1 MERTKV
7 YADRIKHLPPY
18 LFAAIDKAKQ
28 EARARGVDVIDLS
41 VGDPD
46 LPTPLHIIEA
56 LNLAAKDPSNHQY
69 PSYEGKL
76 AFRKA
81 VADWYNRT
89 FNVTLDPEK
98 EVLTLIGSKEGI
110 AHAPLAFINPG
121 DAALIPDPAYPV
133 YRTAT
138 AFAGGEP
145 VIMPL
150 LRENGFLPDLD
161 AIDPASARKAKM
173 MFLNYPNNPVGA
185 SADRAFFKK
194 LIDFAKDYGIIV
206 MHDNPYSEIY
216 YDGQRSISLLELEGA
231 KDVAVEFHSLS
242 KTYNMTGWRI
252 GSVVGNAE
260 IVAGI
265 GKIKSNIDSGT
276 FGAVQDAGI
285 AALQS
290 PKSVV
295 DDIRKIY
302 QHRIEILY
310 NALRDMG
317 LELDKPRA
325 TLYLWAWV
333 GGSSIEYAARLLDR
347 TGIVATPGVGF
358 GKYGEGYVRFSI
370 TQATDRIEEAVVRLE
385 KMAQCEL
392 QFLSKFGGSLIARK
406 LFCKRCRG

>member
-28 EARARGVDVIDLS
+28 EARAKGVDVIDLS

-46 LPTPLHIIEA
+46 LPTPSHIIEA

-89 FNVTLDPEK
+89 FNVTLDPQK

-150 LRENGFLPDLD
+150 LLENGFLPDLD

-310 NALRDMG
+310 NALRDIG

-333 GGSSIEYAARLLDR
+333 GGSSIEYAAKLLDK

-370 TQATDRIEEAVVRLE
+370 TQPTHRIEEAVVRLE
-385 KMAQCEL
+385 KM
-392 QFLSKFGGSLIARK
+392 GD
-406 LFCKRCRG
+406 

>member
-1 MERTKV
+1 M
-7 YADRIKHLPPY
+7 YADRIKNLPPY

-46 LPTPLHIIEA
+46 LPTPAHIVEA
-56 LNLAAKDPSNHQY
+56 LRQAAEDTSNHQY

-76 AFRKA
+76 TFRTA
-81 VADWYNRT
+81 VADWYKRT
-89 FNVTLDPEK
+89 FNVDLDPRN

-121 DAALIPDPAYPV
+121 DVALIPDPAYPV

-150 LRENGFLPDLD
+150 LKENKFLPDLE
-161 AIDPASARKAKM
+161 AIPSEVARRAKI
-173 MFLNYPNNPVGA
+173 MFLNYPNNPIGA
-185 SADRAFFKK
+185 TADRSFFQE
-194 LIDFAKDYGIIV
+194 LVDFAREYNIIV

-216 YDGQRSISLLELEGA
+216 YEGQRSLSLLEIDGA

-252 GSVVGNAE
+252 GSVVGNSE
-260 IVAGI
+260 VVAGI

-285 AALQS
+285 AALRC
-290 PKSVV
+290 PDRVV

-310 NALRDMG
+310 QALRDLG
-317 LELDKPRA
+317 LELEKPRA

-333 GGSSIEYAARLLDR
+333 GGSSIQYAERLLEK
-347 TGIVATPGVGF
+347 TGIVATPGLGF
-358 GKYGEGYVRFSI
+358 GKYGEGYIRFSI
-370 TQATDRIEEAVVRLE
+370 TQQTKRIEEAVVRLE
-385 KMAQCEL
+385 KM
-392 QFLSKFGGSLIARK
+392 GP
-406 LFCKRCRG
+406 

>member
-1 MERTKV
+1 M

-46 LPTPLHIIEA
+46 LPTPGHIVEA
-56 LNLAAKDPSNHQY
+56 LSRAAKDPSNHQY

-81 VADWYNRT
+81 VADWYHQT
-89 FNVTLDPEK
+89 FGVSLDPQR

-121 DAALIPDPAYPV
+121 DVALVPDPAYPV

-150 LRENGFLPDLD
+150 LRENRFLPDLE
-161 AIDPASARKAKM
+161 AIDPAAAKKAKLL
-173 MFLNYPNNPVGA
+173 FLNYPNNPIGA
-185 SADRAFFKK
+185 LADKAFFRK
-194 LIDFAKDYGIIV
+194 LIDFARDYKIII

-216 YDGQRSISLLELEGA
+216 YDGQRSTSILELEGA

-252 GSVVGNAE
+252 GAVVGNADV
-260 IVAGI
+260 VAGI

-290 PKSVV
+290 PKEVV
-295 DDIRKIY
+295 DKIRKIY

-310 NALRDMG
+310 HALQDRG
-317 LELDKPRA
+317 LELEKPKA
-325 TLYLWAWV
+325 TLYLWAYV
-333 GGSSIEYAARLLDR
+333 GGSSIDYTKRLLDE

-358 GKYGEGYVRFSI
+358 GEYGEGYIRFSI
-370 TQATDRIEEAVVRLE
+370 TQATERIKEAAMRLE
-385 KMAQCEL
+385 EME
-392 QFLSKFGGSLIARK
+392 
-406 LFCKRCRG
+406 

>member
-1 MERTKV
+1 M

-28 EARARGVDVIDLS
+28 EARAKGVDVIDLS

-46 LPTPLHIIEA
+46 LPTPAHIIEA
-56 LNLAAKDPSNHQY
+56 LCLAAKDPANHQY

-76 AFRKA
+76 TFRRA
-81 VADWYNRT
+81 VADWYKRT
-89 FNVTLDPEK
+89 FNVVLDPQK

-121 DAALIPDPAYPV
+121 DVALVPDPAYPV

-138 AFAGGEP
+138 AFAGGES
-145 VIMPL
+145 VLMPL

-161 AIDPASARKAKM
+161 AIDPATARKAKI
-173 MFLNYPNNPVGA
+173 MFLNYPNNPIGA

-194 LIDFAKDYGIIV
+194 LIDFARDYNIII
-206 MHDNPYSEIY
+206 MHDNPYSEVY
-216 YDGQRSISLLELEGA
+216 YDGERSLSLLELEGA
-231 KDVAVEFHSLS
+231 RDVAVEFHSLS

-252 GSVVGNAE
+252 GSVVGNADV
-260 IVAGI
+260 VAGI

-290 PKSVV
+290 PKGVV
-295 DDIRKIY
+295 DEIRLVY

-310 NALRDMG
+310 RALKDMG

-333 GGSSIEYAARLLDR
+333 GGSSIEYAGRLLDR

-358 GKYGEGYVRFSI
+358 GQYGEGYIRFSI
-370 TQATDRIEEAVVRLE
+370 TAPTARIEQAVERLE
-385 KMAQCEL
+385 RMK
-392 QFLSKFGGSLIARK
+392 
-406 LFCKRCRG
+406 

>member
-1 MERTKV
+1 M

-28 EARARGVDVIDLS
+28 EARAKGVDVIDLS

-46 LPTPLHIIEA
+46 LPTPSHIIEA

-81 VADWYNRT
+81 VADWYSRT
-89 FNVTLDPEK
+89 FNVTLDPQK

-161 AIDPASARKAKM
+161 AIDPVSARKAKM

-194 LIDFAKDYGIIV
+194 LIDFAKDYSIIV

-310 NALRDMG
+310 KALKDMG

-325 TLYLWAWV
+325 TLYLWARV
-333 GGSSIEYAARLLDR
+333 GGSSIEYASRLLDR

-370 TQATDRIEEAVVRLE
+370 TQPTHRIEEAVVRLE
-385 KMAQCEL
+385 KMGR
-392 QFLSKFGGSLIARK
+392 S
-406 LFCKRCRG
+406 

>member
-1 MERTKV
+1 M

-46 LPTPLHIIEA
+46 LPTPGHIVEA
-56 LNLAAKDPSNHQY
+56 LSQAAKDPSNHQY

-81 VADWYNRT
+81 VADWYHRT
-89 FNVTLDPEK
+89 FGVILDPHK

-121 DAALIPDPAYPV
+121 DVALVPDPAYPV

-161 AIDPASARKAKM
+161 AIDPAAARRAKL
-173 MFLNYPNNPVGA
+173 MFLNYPNNPIGA

-194 LIDFAKDYGIIV
+194 VVDYAKDHDLII

-216 YDGQRSISLLELEGA
+216 YDGQRSMSILELEGA

-252 GSVVGNAE
+252 GAVVGNADV
-260 IVAGI
+260 VAGI

-290 PKSVV
+290 PKEVV
-295 DDIRKIY
+295 DEIRKIY
-302 QHRIEILY
+302 QHRINILY
-310 NALRDMG
+310 RALRDLG
-317 LELDKPRA
+317 LELEKPRS
-325 TLYLWAWV
+325 TLYLWAFT
-333 GGSSIEYAARLLDR
+333 GGSSIDYTAELLDK

-358 GKYGEGYVRFSI
+358 GRYGEGYIRFSI
-370 TQATDRIEEAVVRLE
+370 TQATERIEQAAVRLE
-385 KMAQCEL
+385 RMK
-392 QFLSKFGGSLIARK
+392 
-406 LFCKRCRG
+406 

>member
-1 MERTKV
+1 M
-7 YADRIKHLPPY
+7 YADRIKNLPPY

-46 LPTPLHIIEA
+46 LPTPEHIVKA
-56 LNLAAKDPSNHQY
+56 LNRAAADPSNHQY

-76 AFRKA
+76 AFRTA
-81 VADWYNRT
+81 VADWYRRT
-89 FNVTLDPEK
+89 FGVDLDPK
-98 EVLTLIGSKEGI
+98 SEVLTLIGSKEGI

-121 DAALIPDPAYPV
+121 DAALVPDPAYPV

-138 AFAGGEP
+138 LFAGGEP

-150 LRENGFLPDLD
+150 LRENRFLPDLD
-161 AIDPASARKAKM
+161 AISAEDARRAKI
-173 MFLNYPNNPVGA
+173 MFLNYPNNPIGA
-185 SADRAFFKK
+185 SADRSFFKK
-194 LIDFAKDYGIIV
+194 LIDFARDYNIIV
-206 MHDNPYSEIY
+206 MHDNPYSETY
-216 YDGQRSISLLELEGA
+216 YDQERSLSLLEIKGA

-260 IVAGI
+260 VVAGI

-285 AALQS
+285 VALKS
-290 PKSVV
+290 PNSVV
-295 DDIRKIY
+295 DEIRTVY
-302 QHRIEILY
+302 QHRIEVLY
-310 NALRDMG
+310 RALKDMG

-333 GGSSIEYAARLLDR
+333 GGSSIEYAGRLLEE

-358 GKYGEGYVRFSI
+358 GKYGEGYIRFSI
-370 TQATDRIEEAVVRLE
+370 TQPTARIEEAVARLE
-385 KMAQCEL
+385 KMG
-392 QFLSKFGGSLIARK
+392 K
-406 LFCKRCRG
+406 

>member
-1 MERTKV
+1 M
-7 YADRIKHLPPY
+7 YADRIKNLPPY
-18 LFAAIDKAKQ
+18 LFAGIDKAKQ

-46 LPTPLHIIEA
+46 LPTPDHIVQA
-56 LNLAAKDPSNHQY
+56 LKRAVDDSSNHQY

-81 VADWYNRT
+81 VADWYKKT
-89 FNVTLDPEK
+89 FDVDLDPED

-121 DAALIPDPAYPV
+121 DLALVPDPAYPV

-145 VIMPL
+145 VVMPL
-150 LRENGFLPDLD
+150 LKENGFLPDLD
-161 AIDPASARKAKM
+161 AIPAEIARRAKI
-173 MFLNYPNNPVGA
+173 MFLNYPNNPIGA
-185 SADRAFFKK
+185 TASRKFFEE
-194 LIDFAKDYGIIV
+194 LVDFARDNGIII

-216 YDGQRSISLLELEGA
+216 FDGNRSSSLLEVDGA

-252 GSVVGNAE
+252 GSVVGDADV
-260 IVAGI
+260 IAGI

-285 AALQS
+285 VALNS
-290 PKSVV
+290 PREVV
-295 DDIRKIY
+295 DEIRQVY
-302 QHRIEILY
+302 QQRIDILY
-310 NALRDMG
+310 RALRDTG
-317 LELDKPRA
+317 LELERPRA

-333 GGSSIEYAARLLDR
+333 GGSSIDYAAELLER

-358 GKYGEGYVRFSI
+358 GEHGEGYIRFSI
-370 TQATDRIEEAVVRLE
+370 TRETKRVEEAARRLE
-385 KMAQCEL
+385 KMKTRRIRATET
-392 QFLSKFGGSLIARK
+392 GGN
-406 LFCKRCRG
+406 

>member
-1 MERTKV
+1 M
-7 YADRIKHLPPY
+7 YADRIKNLPPY

-46 LPTPLHIIEA
+46 LPTPAHIVDA
-56 LNLAAKDPSNHQY
+56 LRQAAEDTSNHQY

-76 AFRKA
+76 TFRTA
-81 VADWYNRT
+81 VADWYKRT
-89 FNVTLDPEK
+89 FNVDLDPRN

-121 DAALIPDPAYPV
+121 DVALIPDPAYPV

-150 LRENGFLPDLD
+150 LKDNKFLPDLE
-161 AIDPASARKAKM
+161 AIPADVARRAKI
-173 MFLNYPNNPVGA
+173 MFLNYPNNPIGA
-185 SADRAFFKK
+185 TADRSFFQE
-194 LIDFAKDYGIIV
+194 LVDFAREYNIIV

-216 YDGQRSISLLELEGA
+216 YEGQRSLSLLEIDGA

-252 GSVVGNAE
+252 GSVVGNSE
-260 IVAGI
+260 VVAGI

-285 AALQS
+285 AALRC
-290 PKSVV
+290 PDRVV

-310 NALRDMG
+310 QALRDLG
-317 LELDKPRA
+317 LELEKPRA

-333 GGSSIEYAARLLDR
+333 GGSSIQYAERLLEK
-347 TGIVATPGVGF
+347 TGIVATPGLGF
-358 GKYGEGYVRFSI
+358 GKYGEGYIRFSI
-370 TQATDRIEEAVVRLE
+370 TQQTKRIEEAVVRLE
-385 KMAQCEL
+385 KM
-392 QFLSKFGGSLIARK
+392 GP
-406 LFCKRCRG
+406 

>member
-1 MERTKV
+1 M
-7 YADRIKHLPPY
+7 YADRIKNLPPY
-18 LFAAIDKAKQ
+18 LFAGIDKAKQ

-46 LPTPLHIIEA
+46 LPTPDHIVQA
-56 LNLAAKDPSNHQY
+56 LKRAVDDSSNHQY

-81 VADWYNRT
+81 VADWYKKT
-89 FNVTLDPEK
+89 FDVDLDPK
-98 EVLTLIGSKEGI
+98 DEVLTLIGSKEGI

-121 DAALIPDPAYPV
+121 DLALVPDPAYPV

-145 VIMPL
+145 AVMPL
-150 LRENGFLPDLD
+150 LKENGFLPDLD
-161 AIDPASARKAKM
+161 AIPAEIARRAKI
-173 MFLNYPNNPVGA
+173 MFLNYPNNPIGATASRKFFEELVG
-185 SADRAFFKK
+185 
-194 LIDFAKDYGIIV
+194 FARNNDIII

-216 YDGQRSISLLELEGA
+216 FDGNRSSSLLEVDGA

-252 GSVVGNAE
+252 GSVVGDADV
-260 IVAGI
+260 IAGI

-285 AALQS
+285 AALNS
-290 PKSVV
+290 PREVV
-295 DDIRKIY
+295 DEIRQVY
-302 QHRIEILY
+302 QQRIDILY
-310 NALRDMG
+310 RALRDIG
-317 LELDKPRA
+317 LELERPRA

-333 GGSSIEYAARLLDR
+333 GGSSIDYAAELLER

-358 GKYGEGYVRFSI
+358 GEHGEGYIRFSI
-370 TQATDRIEEAVVRLE
+370 TRETKRVEEAARRLE
-385 KMAQCEL
+385 KM
-392 QFLSKFGGSLIARK
+392 KP
-406 LFCKRCRG
+406 

>member
-1 MERTKV
+1 M
-7 YADRIKHLPPY
+7 YADRIKNLPPY

-46 LPTPLHIIEA
+46 LPTPAHIVEA
-56 LNLAAKDPSNHQY
+56 LRQAAKDTSNHQY

-76 AFRKA
+76 TFRTA
-81 VADWYNRT
+81 VADWYKRT
-89 FNVTLDPEK
+89 FNVDLDPRN

-121 DAALIPDPAYPV
+121 DVALVPDPAYPV

-138 AFAGGEP
+138 IFAGGEP
-145 VIMPL
+145 VLMPL
-150 LRENGFLPDLD
+150 LKENRFLPDLE
-161 AIDPASARKAKM
+161 AIPADVARRAKI
-173 MFLNYPNNPVGA
+173 MFLNYPNNPIGA
-185 SADRAFFKK
+185 TADRSFFQE
-194 LIDFAKDYGIIV
+194 LIDFAREYNIIV

-216 YDGQRSISLLELEGA
+216 YDGERSLSLLEIEGA

-252 GSVVGNAE
+252 GSVVGNSE
-260 IVAGI
+260 VVAGI

-285 AALQS
+285 AALHS
-290 PKSVV
+290 PKEVV

-310 NALRDMG
+310 QALRDLGME
-317 LELDKPRA
+317 LEKPRA

-333 GGSSIEYAARLLDR
+333 GGSSIEYAAKLLEK

-358 GKYGEGYVRFSI
+358 GKYGEGYIRFSI
-370 TQATDRIEEAVVRLE
+370 TQKTERIEEAVVRLE
-385 KMAQCEL
+385 KM
-392 QFLSKFGGSLIARK
+392 GR
-406 LFCKRCRG
+406 

>member
-1 MERTKV
+1 M
-7 YADRIKHLPPY
+7 YADRIKNLPPY

-46 LPTPLHIIEA
+46 LPTPEHIVKA
-56 LNLAAKDPSNHQY
+56 LNRAAGDSSNHQY

-76 AFRKA
+76 TFRTA
-81 VADWYNRT
+81 VAEWYKRT
-89 FNVTLDPEK
+89 FSIDLDPK
-98 EVLTLIGSKEGI
+98 SEVLTLIGSKEGI

-121 DAALIPDPAYPV
+121 DAALVPDPAYPV

-138 AFAGGEP
+138 AFAGVEP
-145 VIMPL
+145 LIMPL
-150 LRENGFLPDLD
+150 LKENRFLPDLD
-161 AIDPASARKAKM
+161 AISPQDARRAKI
-173 MFLNYPNNPVGA
+173 MFLNYPNNPIGA
-185 SADRAFFKK
+185 SADRSFFKK
-194 LIDFAKDYGIIV
+194 LIDFARDHNIIV
-206 MHDNPYSEIY
+206 MHDNPYSETY
-216 YDGQRSISLLELEGA
+216 YDGERSLSLLEIKGA

-260 IVAGI
+260 VVAGI

-285 AALQS
+285 VALNS
-290 PKSVV
+290 PNEVV
-295 DDIRKIY
+295 DRMRKVY

-310 NALRDMG
+310 RALKDMG

-333 GGSSIEYAARLLDR
+333 GGSSIEYTGHLLEK
-347 TGIVATPGVGF
+347 TGIAATPGVGF
-358 GKYGEGYVRFSI
+358 GKYGEGYIRFSI
-370 TQATDRIEEAVVRLE
+370 TQPTARIEEAVARLE
-385 KMAQCEL
+385 KMG
-392 QFLSKFGGSLIARK
+392 K
-406 LFCKRCRG
+406 

>member
-1 MERTKV
+1 M
-7 YADRIKHLPPY
+7 YADRIKNLPPY

-46 LPTPLHIIEA
+46 LPTPAHIVEA
-56 LNLAAKDPSNHQY
+56 LRQAAEDTSNHQY

-76 AFRKA
+76 TFRNA
-81 VADWYNRT
+81 VADWYKRT
-89 FNVTLDPEK
+89 FNVDLDPRN

-121 DAALIPDPAYPV
+121 DVALIPDPAYPV

-150 LRENGFLPDLD
+150 LKENKFLPDLE
-161 AIDPASARKAKM
+161 AIPVEVARRAKI
-173 MFLNYPNNPVGA
+173 MFLNYPNNPIGA
-185 SADRAFFKK
+185 TADRSFFQE
-194 LIDFAKDYGIIV
+194 LVDFAREYNIIV

-216 YDGQRSISLLELEGA
+216 YEGQRSLSLLEIDGA
-231 KDVAVEFHSLS
+231 KDLAVEFHSLS

-252 GSVVGNAE
+252 GSVVGNSE
-260 IVAGI
+260 VVAGI

-290 PKSVV
+290 PKEIV

-310 NALRDMG
+310 QALQDRG
-317 LELDKPRA
+317 LEPEKPRA

-333 GGSSIEYAARLLDR
+333 GGSSIQYAERLLEK
-347 TGIVATPGVGF
+347 TGIVATPGLGF
-358 GKYGEGYVRFSI
+358 GKYGEGYIRFSI
-370 TQATDRIEEAVVRLE
+370 TQQTKRIEEAVVRLE
-385 KMAQCEL
+385 KM
-392 QFLSKFGGSLIARK
+392 GP
-406 LFCKRCRG
+406 

>member
-1 MERTKV
+1 M

-28 EARARGVDVIDLS
+28 EARAKGVDVIDLS

-46 LPTPLHIIEA
+46 LPTPSHIVEA

-81 VADWYNRT
+81 VADWYSRT
-89 FNVTLDPEK
+89 FNVSLDPQK

-150 LRENGFLPDLD
+150 LRENEFLPDLD
-161 AIDPASARKAKM
+161 AIDPASARKAKLI
-173 MFLNYPNNPVGA
+173 FLNYPNNPIGA

-194 LIDFAKDYGIIV
+194 LIDFARDYSVIV

-310 NALRDMG
+310 KALRDMG

-333 GGSSIEYAARLLDR
+333 GGSSIEYASRLLDR

-370 TQATDRIEEAVVRLE
+370 TQPTALIEKAADRLM
-385 KMAQCEL
+385 KMGTLRPA
-392 QFLSKFGGSLIARK
+392 
-406 LFCKRCRG
+406 

>member
-1 MERTKV
+1 M

-18 LFAAIDKAKQ
+18 LFAAIDKAKK
-28 EARARGVDVIDLS
+28 EARSRGVDVIDLS

-46 LPTPLHIIEA
+46 LPTPEHIVEA
-56 LNLAAKDPSNHQY
+56 LNRAARDPANHQY

-76 AFRKA
+76 AFRAA
-81 VADWYNRT
+81 VADWYRRT
-89 FNVTLDPEK
+89 FQVDLDPK
-98 EVLTLIGSKEGI
+98 NEVLTLIGSKEGI

-121 DAALIPDPAYPV
+121 DAALVPDPAYPV

-145 VIMPL
+145 IVMPL
-150 LRENGFLPDLD
+150 LRENRFLPDID
-161 AIDPASARKAKM
+161 AISAADARRAKI
-173 MFLNYPNNPVGA
+173 MFLNYPNNPIGA

-194 LIDFAKDYGIIV
+194 VIDFARDYNIIL
-206 MHDNPYSEIY
+206 MHDNPYSETY
-216 YDGQRSISLLELEGA
+216 YDDERSLSILELEGA
-231 KDVAVEFHSLS
+231 KKVAVEFHSLS

-260 IVAGI
+260 VVAGI

-285 AALQS
+285 VALNS
-290 PKSVV
+290 PKEVV
-295 DDIRKIY
+295 DGIRKVY

-310 NALRDMG
+310 RALRDLG
-317 LELDKPRA
+317 LTLEKPRA

-333 GGSSIEYAARLLDR
+333 GGSSIDYAGRLLEE

-358 GKYGEGYVRFSI
+358 GQYGEGYVRFSI
-370 TQATDRIEEAVVRLE
+370 TQPTARIQEAVARLE
-385 KMAQCEL
+385 KM
-392 QFLSKFGGSLIARK
+392 SR
-406 LFCKRCRG
+406 

>member
-1 MERTKV
+1 M
-7 YADRIKHLPPY
+7 YADRIKNLPPY

-46 LPTPLHIIEA
+46 LPTPAHIVEA
-56 LNLAAKDPSNHQY
+56 LRQAAEDTSNHQY

-76 AFRKA
+76 AFRNA
-81 VADWYNRT
+81 VADWYKRT
-89 FNVTLDPEK
+89 FNVDLDPRN

-121 DAALIPDPAYPV
+121 DVALIPDPAYPV

-150 LRENGFLPDLD
+150 LKENKFLPDLE
-161 AIDPASARKAKM
+161 AIPSEVARRAKI
-173 MFLNYPNNPVGA
+173 MFLNYPNNPIGA
-185 SADRAFFKK
+185 TADRSFFRE
-194 LIDFAKDYGIIV
+194 LIDFAREYNIIV

-216 YDGQRSISLLELEGA
+216 YDGHRSLSLLEIDGA

-252 GSVVGNAE
+252 GSVVGNSE
-260 IVAGI
+260 VVAGI

-290 PKSVV
+290 PKEIV

-310 NALRDMG
+310 QALQDLG
-317 LELDKPRA
+317 LELEKPRA

-333 GGSSIEYAARLLDR
+333 GGSSIEYAARLLEK
-347 TGIVATPGVGF
+347 TGIVATPGLGF
-358 GKYGEGYVRFSI
+358 GKYGEGYIRFSI
-370 TQATDRIEEAVVRLE
+370 TQQTKRIEEAVMRLE
-385 KMAQCEL
+385 KM
-392 QFLSKFGGSLIARK
+392 GP
-406 LFCKRCRG
+406 

>member
-1 MERTKV
+1 M
-7 YADRIKHLPPY
+7 YADRIKNLPPY
-18 LFAAIDKAKQ
+18 LFAGIDKAKQ

-46 LPTPLHIIEA
+46 LPTPDHIVQA
-56 LNLAAKDPSNHQY
+56 LKRAVDDSSNHQY

-81 VADWYNRT
+81 VADWYKKT
-89 FNVTLDPEK
+89 FDVDLDPK
-98 EVLTLIGSKEGI
+98 DEVLTLIGSKEGI

-121 DAALIPDPAYPV
+121 DLALVPDPAYPV

-145 VIMPL
+145 AVMPL
-150 LRENGFLPDLD
+150 LKENGFLPDLD
-161 AIDPASARKAKM
+161 AIPAEIARRAKI
-173 MFLNYPNNPVGA
+173 MFLNYPNNPIGATASRKFFEELVG
-185 SADRAFFKK
+185 
-194 LIDFAKDYGIIV
+194 FARNNDIII

-216 YDGQRSISLLELEGA
+216 FDGNRSSSLLEVDGA

-252 GSVVGNAE
+252 GSVVGDADV
-260 IVAGI
+260 IAGI

-285 AALQS
+285 AALNS
-290 PKSVV
+290 PREVV
-295 DDIRKIY
+295 DEIRQVY
-302 QHRIEILY
+302 QQRVDILY
-310 NALRDMG
+310 RALRDIG
-317 LELDKPRA
+317 LELERPRA

-333 GGSSIEYAARLLDR
+333 GGSSIDYAAELLER

-358 GKYGEGYVRFSI
+358 GEHGEGYIRFSI
-370 TQATDRIEEAVVRLE
+370 TRETKRVEEAARRLE
-385 KMAQCEL
+385 KM
-392 QFLSKFGGSLIARK
+392 KP
-406 LFCKRCRG
+406 

>member
-1 MERTKV
+1 M
-7 YADRIKHLPPY
+7 YADRIKNLPPY
-18 LFAAIDKAKQ
+18 LFAAIDKAKTQ
-28 EARARGVDVIDLS
+28 ARSRGVDVIDLS

-46 LPTPLHIIEA
+46 LPTPEHISEA
-56 LNLAAKDPSNHQY
+56 LCRGAKDASNHQY

-76 AFRKA
+76 TFRTA
-81 VADWYNRT
+81 VADWYRQT
-89 FNVTLDPEK
+89 FNVDLDPGN

-121 DAALIPDPAYPV
+121 DAALVPDPAYPV

-138 AFAGGEP
+138 AFAGGES

-150 LRENGFLPDLD
+150 LRENRFLPDLD
-161 AIDPASARKAKM
+161 AISPEDARRAKI
-173 MFLNYPNNPVGA
+173 MFLNYPNNPIGA
-185 SADRAFFKK
+185 SADKAFFKK
-194 LIDFAKDYGIIV
+194 VLDFARDYDIIV
-206 MHDNPYSEIY
+206 MHDNPYSETY
-216 YDGQRSISLLELEGA
+216 YDGNRSMSLLEMEGA

-252 GSVVGNAE
+252 GSVVGNAGV
-260 IVAGI
+260 VAGI

-285 AALQS
+285 VALQS

-295 DDIRKIY
+295 DGIRKIY

-310 NALRDMG
+310 RALKDLG

-333 GGSSIEYAARLLDR
+333 GGSSIEYAGQLLEK

-370 TQATDRIEEAVVRLE
+370 TQPTPRIEEAAARLE
-385 KMAQCEL
+385 KMG
-392 QFLSKFGGSLIARK
+392 K
-406 LFCKRCRG
+406 

>member
-1 MERTKV
+1 M
-7 YADRIKHLPPY
+7 YADRIKNLPPY

-46 LPTPLHIIEA
+46 LPTPAHIVEA
-56 LNLAAKDPSNHQY
+56 LRQAAKDKSNHQY

-76 AFRKA
+76 TFRTA
-81 VADWYNRT
+81 VADWYKRT
-89 FNVTLDPEK
+89 FNVDLDPGN

-121 DAALIPDPAYPV
+121 DAALVPDPAYPV

-138 AFAGGEP
+138 IFAGGEP
-145 VIMPL
+145 VLMPL
-150 LRENGFLPDLD
+150 LKENRFLPDLE
-161 AIDPASARKAKM
+161 AIPPNVARRAKI
-173 MFLNYPNNPVGA
+173 MFLNYPNNPIGA
-185 SADRAFFKK
+185 TADRSFFQE
-194 LIDFAKDYGIIV
+194 LVDFAREYDIIV
-206 MHDNPYSEIY
+206 MHDNPYSEVY
-216 YDGQRSISLLELEGA
+216 YDGQPSGSIMEIDGA

-252 GSVVGNAE
+252 GAVVGNAE

-285 AALQS
+285 VALQS
-290 PKSVV
+290 PRSVV
-295 DDIRKIY
+295 DGIRKVY
-302 QHRIEILY
+302 QQRIDMLYPCLLDLGMIL
-310 NALRDMG
+310 
-317 LELDKPRA
+317 EKPRA

-333 GGSSIEYAARLLDR
+333 GGDSVAYCQRLLDS

-358 GKYGEGYVRFSI
+358 GKYGEGYIRFSI
-370 TQATDRIEEAVVRLE
+370 TQPTERIELAAERLE
-385 KMAQCEL
+385 KM
-392 QFLSKFGGSLIARK
+392 RP
-406 LFCKRCRG
+406 